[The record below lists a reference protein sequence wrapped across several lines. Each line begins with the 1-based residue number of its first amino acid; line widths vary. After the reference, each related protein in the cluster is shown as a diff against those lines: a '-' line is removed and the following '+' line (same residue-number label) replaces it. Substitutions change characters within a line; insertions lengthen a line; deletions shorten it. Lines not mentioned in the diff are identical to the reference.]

1 MRAKL
6 AILMV
11 VALAI
16 AGTGVYALTNLNGDA
31 TDRAVALVPEDAF
44 LYGHVFLKPS
54 VDQRKA
60 LRDLLERFDKAPEA
74 DEVLDPFFGLIDEG
88 LEQYDMTYEDDVKPW
103 LGDQAALFLTGPET
117 GAALVATDDVE
128 ATKEFVATINEVEG
142 IEPAQGSYKGVEYDV
157 MEDVALAF
165 LDDFLVLGLE
175 EDVRSV
181 IDVHGGSDSLEDSA
195 EFAEVEGDVTAD
207 RIFSLY
213 LDPGR
218 LAEVA
223 GPAGVPD
230 LIGSTGPLSGVGSLM
245 VAGSLRADAVVVELA
260 GMKGDL
266 AIPPGVVDLAS
277 GAPSDA
283 WLAFGLAD
291 FGELL
296 RTGLNSAAGASGVSL
311 DALLGE
317 FSLQTGLDLTDDILS
332 WMGDLRFFVSGT
344 GLLEFGGAL
353 SIGSSDPATSEATIR
368 QLMALAQE
376 QGIEAQPV
384 EIAGVD
390 GFALPIPGSP
400 QPIVVV
406 PGESVVIAYG
416 QSSAEDALD
425 PDEPLADSERF
436 GAASDH
442 LGAGLEP
449 VFYLD
454 IDAVQQLV
462 ENFIPPTDVYV
473 DDVKPWLDPISHVIS
488 GSKLGDDS
496 YMFRFVIGVE

>member
-1 MRAKL
+1 MRARL
-6 AILMV
+6 AILLV
-11 VALAI
+11 AALAI
-16 AGTGVYALTNLNGDA
+16 AGTGVYALTNLNKDA
-31 TDRAVALVPEDAF
+31 TDRAVALVPQDAF

-60 LRDLLERFDKAPEA
+60 LRDLLERFDQAPDA
-74 DEVLDPFFGLIDEG
+74 DEVLDPFFGLIDDG
-88 LEQYDMTYEDDVKPW
+88 LEQYDMTYADDVKPW
-103 LGDQAALFLTGPET
+103 LGDQAAFFLTAPDS
-117 GAALVATDDVE
+117 GAVVVATDDAE
-128 ATKEFVATINEVEG
+128 ATRRFAATIFEAEEV
-142 IEPAQGSYKGVEYDV
+142 EPAQETYEGVEYDAA
-157 MEDVALAF
+157 EGGAVAY
-165 LDDFLVLGLE
+165 LDDFVVLGTE
-175 EDVRSV
+175 EAVRSV
-181 IDVHGGSDSLEDSA
+181 IDVRGGSDSLEDSA

-223 GPAGVPD
+223 DLAGVPD
-230 LIGSTGPLSGVGSLM
+230 LTGAAGPLSGVGSLI
-245 VAGSLRADAVVVELA
+245 VAGSLRADAVVVEIA

-266 AIPPGVVDLAS
+266 AIPPGVADLAS
-277 GAPSDA
+277 RAPSDA

-317 FSLQTGLDLTDDILS
+317 FSLLTGLDLRDDILS
-332 WMGDLRFFVSGT
+332 WMSDLRFFVSGT
-344 GLLEFGGAL
+344 GLLEFGGAV

-368 QLMALAQE
+368 QLISLAQQ
-376 QGIEAQPV
+376 QGIEPQPV

-390 GFALPIPGSP
+390 GFALPIPGIP

-416 QSSAEDALD
+416 QNSAEDALD
-425 PDEPLADSERF
+425 PDEPLADSEQF

-442 LGAGLEP
+442 LGAGFEP

-462 ENFIPPTDVYV
+462 ENFIPQTDVYV
-473 DDVKPWLDPISHVIS
+473 DDVKPWLDPIAHVIS

-496 YMFRFVIGVE
+496 YIFRFVIGVD